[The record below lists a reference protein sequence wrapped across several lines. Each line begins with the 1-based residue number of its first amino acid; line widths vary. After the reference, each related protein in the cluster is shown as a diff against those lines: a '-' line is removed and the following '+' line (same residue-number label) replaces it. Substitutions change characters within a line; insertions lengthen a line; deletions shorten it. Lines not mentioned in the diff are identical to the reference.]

1 MPILRLIP
9 LLLLLIIPGMAMG
22 QGAELFQMK
31 ILLEDKIFN
40 IMRGFD
46 PDAVVNAKIE
56 VEKAANVKLPQ
67 TLITVKSIDLQDGQG
82 RLKIKMV
89 AVQIFTSAPISQE
102 TKLLIT
108 SVASHLFQGATVSYV
123 KPLGGY
129 KLKPHQIIDLTDRSA
144 DAKKVEAPKVDAPTE
159 DQNSWIEDLSEA
171 VGDWTE
177 SHKVA
182 LLASSVAVGLVVVFL
197 VVNYLLIMMTL
208 RRQTKVLEEGLKKMA
223 SAFEASAG
231 AQEPAGMSA
240 QIASQN
246 APGSNE
252 KAASSRDL
260 SSIEKAMAELP
271 EDGALALLY
280 DCYWCEL
287 DGYARFIWSRLQVAR
302 RQKFLGL
309 DVLLRDYVD
318 YFSGADEVDLG
329 VDGDVY
335 YLAPLPI
342 NKVPNSALMEL
353 AAKYPAI
360 LRKLPSL
367 RIERFAYEASERLDL
382 EARASKEPDNQPDF
396 SALQGQSQP
405 RVLKKK
411 IKLRIKSDADEEK
424 IRAQNIQD
432 PDIMKTIPSLLWVE
446 RLSDE
451 ALSDVLQNFNSN
463 ELASAWIGPTTILDR
478 MKSLLPERKRVML
491 EERVT
496 SMKPSRDSKAYLTLH
511 QQVVSA
517 FEAGQSKGE
526 SEVKEPEAKQEP
538 AAA

>member
-1 MPILRLIP
+1 MFKLFPDSPLMS
-9 LLLLLIIPGMAMG
+9 LLLLLIIPEMAMG

-31 ILLEDKIFN
+31 ILLEDRIFN

-56 VEKAANVKLPQ
+56 VEKSANVKLPQ

-89 AVQIFTSAPISQE
+89 DVQIFTSAPISQE

-129 KLKPHQIIDLTDRSA
+129 KLKPQQIIDLTDRSA
-144 DAKKVEAPKVDAPTE
+144 DAKKSDSSTE
-159 DQNSWIEDLSEA
+159 DQNSWIEDLSEV
-171 VGDWTE
+171 VGDWTG

-208 RRQTKVLEEGLKKMA
+208 RRQTKVLEQGLKKMA

-246 APGSNE
+246 ATGSNE
-252 KAASSRDL
+252 KAAGSRDL

-271 EDGALALLY
+271 DDGALALLY

-309 DVLLRDYVD
+309 DVLLRDYVE
-318 YFSGADEVDLG
+318 YFSSADEVDLG

-367 RIERFAYEASERLDL
+367 RIERFAYEANERLDL
-382 EARASKEPDNQPDF
+382 EARASKEPDSQPDF

-496 SMKPSRDSKAYLTLH
+496 SMKPSRDSRAYLTLH

-526 SEVKEPEAKQEP
+526 VKEPEAKQEP